1 MKHSK
6 IRLRSI
12 IVFCL
17 LLSSTGFSQNKR
29 NFLAHVQ
36 GIVKIIHV
44 YKGGA
49 APSEEMLTKLSQPMP
64 MANEKLFLKKSF
76 YSSKSFVLQTD
87 STGYFELD
95 IKPGV
100 YNIYLSDEIA
110 SSKLPYAKEDSLA
123 KCREQYKSQSH
134 GTMRVFKKGN
144 SPLEITI
151 HETIN
156 PCDPQPP
163 ATTPRQN

>member
-1 MKHSK
+1 MNPSK
-6 IRLRSI
+6 TRLHYI
-12 IVFCL
+12 IIFCL
-17 LLSSTGFSQNKR
+17 LLSATGFSQNKR
-29 NFLAHVQ
+29 NFLVHVQ

-49 APSEEMLTKLSQPMP
+49 APSEEMLAKLSQPMA

-76 YSSKSFVLQTD
+76 YSGKSFVLQTD

-110 SSKLPYAKEDSLA
+110 SSKLTYAKEDSLA

-156 PCDPQPP
+156 PCDPLPSV
-163 ATTPRQN
+163 AAPRQN